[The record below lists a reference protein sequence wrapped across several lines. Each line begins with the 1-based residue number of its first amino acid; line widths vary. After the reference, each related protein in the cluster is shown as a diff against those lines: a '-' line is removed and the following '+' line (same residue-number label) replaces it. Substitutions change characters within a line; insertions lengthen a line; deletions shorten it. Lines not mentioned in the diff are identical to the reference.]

1 MSAEIEPI
9 LKKYRP
15 FSRGYL
21 YDNTALAYPR
31 ILVGAGLYLNPVFT
45 NFRQISHVI
54 NCAENEACPVGARNV
69 YLPDRYVCL
78 DSPDNQ
84 QVHLLN
90 AFYPQFEHA
99 MDNFL
104 RSPDCTCV
112 YVHCQAGMNR
122 SATLAAAY
130 VVKRFGV
137 PLSNVIENMGK
148 QRPCIMTN
156 PSFQRQL
163 AEFASNKK
171 R

>member
-1 MSAEIEPI
+1 
-9 LKKYRP
+9 
-15 FSRGYL
+15 
-21 YDNTALAYPR
+21 
-31 ILVGAGLYLNPVFT
+31 
-45 NFRQISHVI
+45 
-54 NCAENEACPVGARNV
+54 
-69 YLPDRYVCL
+69 
-78 DSPDNQ
+78 
-84 QVHLLN
+84 
-90 AFYPQFEHA
+90 
-99 MDNFL
+99 
-104 RSPDCTCV
+104 
-112 YVHCQAGMNR
+112 MNR